1 MVESPV
7 IVCVHSFIYTD
18 SYTHSH
24 KHTHRHTHT
33 LTQLHILTHTPDF
46 CWGFNMLKF
55 HTLYIL
61 TRKMFDELQNQYKT
75 ILIKTTQKFSETV
88 RLVYRRPL
96 CTQRLIEL
104 RVHKFSPK
112 QWGGLILCNF
122 PLDHW
127 LCGIVGL
134 WRASLWVA
142 HIVARSILVVPGDG
156 CNVCWYSAILL
167 TLTWVKELQE
177 HLTVAFNHLDWY
189 IPKLSCRYKKARL
202 AQYCR
207 GKIW

>member
-1 MVESPV
+1 MMESPV

-55 HTLYIL
+55 HTVYIL

-88 RLVYRRPL
+88 RLVYRKAAMYTATHRIES
-96 CTQRLIEL
+96 TQIQSQTVRWSHTLQL
-104 RVHKFSPK
+104 SP
-112 QWGGLILCNF
+112 
-122 PLDHW
+122 
-127 LCGIVGL
+127 
-134 WRASLWVA
+134 
-142 HIVARSILVVPGDG
+142 RS
-156 CNVCWYSAILL
+156 
-167 TLTWVKELQE
+167 
-177 HLTVAFNHLDWY
+177 LTVWHYWTVKGL
-189 IPKLSCRYKKARL
+189 PVSCPHSSTVHSCGSR
-202 AQYCR
+202 
-207 GKIW
+207 